1 MMMFGSVMFF
11 SFISLVQGFLLNNNI
26 NPTIGQHVGGN
37 SQVLTL
43 TEFYDAKTKLQN
55 KIDEGRHETEDLRH
69 DVDSKL
75 ALMTSQLQ
83 QMFYGFQKQLT
94 KDLGQCETNK
104 SQDFE
109 GKYTELVRNHTQ
121 LQQNFD
127 VIKYNFGQLQQNFN
141 DLKDKYQNQTI
152 ELLSMKN
159 NAVHLSNRIDDLSQF
174 KNKTIELEKAVGQLK
189 VLKSIQ
195 PLHDFSVLQQ
205 QVQTVAS
212 QTHVLSINE
221 RARSEDFR
229 ALYNMTVNSMSQMS
243 TRLNE
248 QNMSTEARLQNTDV
262 RQNAS
267 IVTLIKQVHDFEE
280 RQNASL
286 FAKVKSLGNNLTL
299 TIGNVQRAVSKINN
313 RVAMTA
319 CVSSSVTK
327 PAGYIVKF
335 NDLRTSVGVKNITQF
350 RTIGKFTIE
359 VEGLYLVSASIHTTT
374 NYGQYN
380 IYKNEMIIVNNL
392 LITFPLVIELK
403 QQGLSLQLSNYKS
416 GIP

>member
-313 RVAMTA
+313 R
-319 CVSSSVTK
+319 
-327 PAGYIVKF
+327 GELI
-335 NDLRTSVGVKNITQF
+335 L
-350 RTIGKFTIE
+350 
-359 VEGLYLVSASIHTTT
+359 LVYHR
-374 NYGQYN
+374 N
-380 IYKNEMIIVNNL
+380 
-392 LITFPLVIELK
+392 
-403 QQGLSLQLSNYKS
+403 SLW
-416 GIP
+416 